1 MDKAVEL
8 QTDDVAAIAGG
19 DIEDARQAL
28 VQKIGETS
36 LYAVSALCLQLM
48 ALSVD
53 TSTVITESLCS

>member
-28 VQKIGETS
+28 VQKIGENIS
-36 LYAVSALCLQLM
+36 VVVSALCLQLM

-53 TSTVITESLCS
+53 TSTE